1 VTREEALRF
10 VCEAITLASMK
21 VGVMMKFGLIGCGVM
36 GRELGLAV
44 SEHVADAAVVAAF
57 DPYRPNVE
65 TFCEGSGAVPMDS
78 LEALL
83 ARGDVDA
90 VIVAS
95 PSNLHRDQTI
105 AAAAA
110 GKHVFCEKP
119 MALSL
124 ADCDAMAAACEASRV
139 KLMVGHSMRLY
150 PLTRRLLE
158 IVREGELGLPL
169 FAFGSY
175 FFARFNDRP
184 SGVWHLDRS
193 GSGGLLFHM
202 AIHQIDLLQAAF
214 GPAERVQYLGGKYG
228 EQVHDFHDVCSL
240 LLRFRAGT
248 TATLVSSGISPVLWR
263 EMTFLFSRGFAR
275 LDSPW
280 SYLEYGPDEAHL
292 ARGQPNE
299 IPGPDAVPM
308 ELGSFVRWVLDD
320 EPPVLTAKEGR
331 AAVAVAEAARRSEES
346 GGWAEVAG

>member
-1 VTREEALRF
+1 
-10 VCEAITLASMK
+10 
-21 VGVMMKFGLIGCGVM
+21 M
-36 GRELGLAV
+36 GRELGAAV
-44 SEHVADAAVVAAF
+44 AEQVAEAAVVTAF

-65 TFCEGSGAVPMDS
+65 SFCAERGAAPADS
-78 LEALL
+78 LEELL
-83 ARGDVDA
+83 AGAAVHA

-95 PSNLHRDQTI
+95 PSNLHREHSI
-105 AAAAA
+105 AAAEA

-124 ADCDAMAAACEASRV
+124 ADCDAMIAACEAAGV

-158 IVREGELGLPL
+158 LFREGDLGAPL
-169 FAFGSY
+169 YAFGAY
-175 FFARFNDRP
+175 FFAGFKDRP

-240 LLRFRAGT
+240 LIRFRTGA
-248 TATLVSSGISPVLWR
+248 TAALVSSGISPVTWR
-263 EMTFLFSRGFAR
+263 EMTFLFSNGFAR

-292 ARGQPNE
+292 VRLHPDD
-299 IPGPDAVPM
+299 IPGPAAVPM
-308 ELGSFVRWVLDD
+308 ELGRFARWVLQDD
-320 EPPVLTAKEGR
+320 PPVFTAGEGR
-331 AAVAVAEAARRSEES
+331 AAVAVAEAARQSEES
-346 GGWAEVAG
+346 GGWAQVAG